1 MPISFTN
8 SRFPCFD
15 FEESC
20 LTAIVVPSNNSPYN
34 KKNNTF
40 EECEA
45 QQELHNWHITKQS
58 IQKKNLQIYE
68 KQKGVI

>member
-1 MPISFTN
+1 MQHPYSLTRFGCCNPEIMPISFTN

-45 QQELHNWHITKQS
+45 QQELHN
-58 IQKKNLQIYE
+58 
-68 KQKGVI
+68 